1 MRFPQLPSLGITNKV
16 GTAAKRSRTFLEHD
30 IWQPETFGR
39 KDPTAIF
46 YAVLRLLAII
56 LRGITQN
63 KILNQAASMGYYS
76 LIAFGPM
83 LAMIVM
89 ISSFVFQGS
98 EEDLASKALNKMVIF
113 IAPPAAEYTRLEMQ
127 ETQEAIEEGRTPE
140 EGKHVEQQFNPQ
152 LVSLINNLVTK
163 ARSGTMGVVGTLIL
177 VAISIQLLT
186 SIERIFNS
194 IWGARQGRSWGQRII
209 LYWTLLSLGA
219 ILGFT
224 AFTLLSAAKVAKFL
238 DKIPFGMTALKA
250 GPVLL
255 PLLSYL
261 MITLL
266 LACFYRFMPNANVKW
281 KPALAG
287 GFIVSILLWLNNG
300 LSFLYVSKV
309 LRTKSLYGS
318 IGIVPI
324 LMFGLFIFWLF
335 VLLGG
340 QITYSI
346 QNANFLAHQR
356 AWRGSSIHTRE
367 MLSFTTFILIARRFL
382 RCEAPYSITDL
393 GKVLQAPTQTI
404 NHCLT
409 WMTERGWIS
418 PVLRKDDDDDPVT
431 CYQPGRPLQSIS
443 LKDFRHAFESMGNN
457 RAVKL
462 LKEVHPLVPFY
473 ETHIRSYEK
482 EEAMNKNIRELL
494 MEHDSEITEHLKN
507 APIQPLEED
516 EDEA

>member
-1 MRFPQLPSLGITNKV
+1 MRLPQLPALGITQKTGV
-16 GTAAKRSRTFLEHD
+16 ALKRSRTFFEHD

-98 EEDLASKALNKMVIF
+98 EEDIAGKALSKMVIF
-113 IAPPAAEYTRLEMQ
+113 IAPPAAEFTRLEME
-127 ETQEAIEEGRTPE
+127 ETQEALEEGRTPD
-140 EGKHVEQQFNPQ
+140 EGKNAEQQFNPQ
-152 LVSLINNLVTK
+152 LISFINNLVSK

-177 VAISIQLLT
+177 VGISIQLLT
-186 SIERIFNS
+186 SIERIFNN
-194 IWGARQGRSWGQRII
+194 IWGAKQGRSWGQRII

-224 AFTLLSAAKVAKFL
+224 AFTLLSAVKVAKLL
-238 DKIPFGMTALKA
+238 DNIPFGLSAIKA

-255 PLLSYL
+255 PFLSYL

-266 LACFYRFMPNANVKW
+266 LACFYRFMPNASVKW

-287 GFIVSILLWLNNG
+287 GFIVTILLWLNNG

-356 AWRGSSIHTRE
+356 AWRNSSIHTRE

-382 RCEAPYSITDL
+382 KCEAPYSINDL
-393 GKVLQAPTQTI
+393 GKVLQAPTHTI
-404 NHCLT
+404 NQCLS
-409 WMTERGWIS
+409 WMTDRGWVS
-418 PVLRKDDDDDPVT
+418 TVLRKDNDDDPVT
-431 CYQPGRPLQSIS
+431 CYQPGRPLQSIC

-457 RAVKL
+457 SAVAL
-462 LKEVHPLVPFY
+462 LKKVHPLVPFY
-473 ETHIRSYEK
+473 ETHIKSYEQDG
-482 EEAMNKNIRELL
+482 AMTKNIRELL
-494 MEHDSEITEHLKN
+494 MEHDTEITEHLKN
-507 APIQPLEED
+507 APLQVSEE
-516 EDEA
+516 EE